1 MTARSLAVA
10 IAAGALA
17 FASAQAQAQAQAQLQ
32 PKAAATTAGQRERV
46 VDATFK
52 AWDADHNGVL
62 SQDEFRE
69 GWNSVRR
76 RADDKVEATLHA
88 QFDKIDGNH
97 DGAIDAAEYGQLML
111 VQRAGKSAPALA
123 IFDRN
128 GNQRLEFDEYLM
140 LVAKL
145 AAATQAPKGKAP

>member
-1 MTARSLAVA
+1 MSRLAVVIAA
-10 IAAGALA
+10 IALTSG
-17 FASAQAQAQAQAQLQ
+17 SAQAQAQAQSQPQVQPQVQ
-32 PKAAATTAGQRERV
+32 PKAAAPTAGRRERV

-52 AWDADHNGVL
+52 AWDVDHDGVL

-76 RADDKVEATLHA
+76 RADDQVEARLHA
-88 QFDKIDGNH
+88 QFDKVDVNH
-97 DGAIDAAEYGQLML
+97 DGAIDAGEYGQLML

-123 IFDRN
+123 SFDRN
-128 GNQRLEFDEYLM
+128 GDRRLGFEEYLA

-145 AAATQAPKGKAP
+145 ASGGR